1 MTGRRFCIDW
11 PDFSRKLSQET
22 LKRRF
27 SGFLISWKVTSTQN
41 GTCSHRLHPNWSAM
55 VTEWSMGALG
65 SFQNGIKNNRNP
77 NKKNVGTCKSRNLQ
91 RRAQKDHRDWF
102 GWNPLNFHGVPFGD
116 KSDASWA
123 LMMHH
128 GYSHDAAMIGIRSTH
143 DASWVL
149 MIMNTHGASWVLM
162 MHHEYSWCIMSTFWG
177 GPWCSSTM
185 PANQKQ
191 LCGIHQAPNK

>member
-1 MTGRRFCIDW
+1 MTGRRFCTDW
-11 PDFSRKLSQET
+11 PEFLRKLSQET
-22 LKRRF
+22 IKRRF

-128 GYSHDAAMIGIRSTH
+128 EYSWCTMSIHDHAYSWCSMSIH

-149 MIMNTHGASWVLM
+149 MMD
-162 MHHEYSWCIMSTFWG
+162 HEYSWCIMSTFWG

-185 PANQKQ
+185 PAVKKWI
-191 LCGIHQAPNK
+191 LGIHP